1 MSKNEENKK
10 IKINNIIDYNNN
22 NNNNKNNNNNE
33 NNNNE
38 NNIKYEPIK
47 PYLLETVI
55 PVIQKGLM
63 ELDKNRPD
71 NPLEFLGKY
80 LLSNAN
86 H

>member
-1 MSKNEENKK
+1 MSKNEENNK
-10 IKINNIIDYNNN
+10 NIIE
-22 NNNNKNNNNNE
+22 NNE
-33 NNNNE
+33 NNK
-38 NNIKYEPIK
+38 KYEQIK

-55 PVIQKGLM
+55 PVIQKGLI

-80 LLSNAN
+80 LISNAN